1 MIKGAKS
8 TQTNVKAVTP
18 TDDEWDAIKGRML
31 NPDRFKA
38 EDVRVYKS
46 WLANN
51 YPDRSRERFSLG
63 ILKVFAKTLPGKSVL
78 FNGHEWGP
86 PGSGRW
92 FDARVVK
99 VTKEEV
105 LGNIGFA
112 PSKRFLKQ
120 LDAIDASEGLSFL
133 EAKFYTLAN
142 NPATDALDAGIMRD
156 MSIGF
161 RADELKAVSDQ
172 NGNLEWKEYLATD
185 KAGSEALEG
194 SFVFLG
200 DQYGAGAKKEFSPEE
215 QGVSFMNLTFK
226 SLGLAMTVN
235 PEDETSVKMLID
247 QVEAKCVAMTAEVA
261 ASKAAL
267 DKFKAAIGDPN
278 ITEEQTKKIAAD
290 AKAYAEQTVE
300 EAVKFGAACG
310 MIAKEKVEERRA
322 ELKTMPI
329 DQVKVWLDTYRK
341 IWDDRNGP
349 NGKLADTDPDG
360 NGDEK
365 AAKVNMPDSDY

>member
-18 TDDEWDAIKGRML
+18 TADEWDAIKGWML

-51 YPDRSRERFSLG
+51 YPDRSRERFTLG

-92 FDARVVK
+92 FDAKVVK

-105 LGNIGFA
+105 LANIGFA
-112 PSKRFLKQ
+112 PSKKFLKQ
-120 LDAIDASEGLSFL
+120 LDTIDASEGLSFL
-133 EAKFYTLAN
+133 EAKFYTLAS

-161 RADELKAVSDQ
+161 RADELRAVSDQ
-172 NGNLEWKEYLATD
+172 SGNLEWKEYLATD

-200 DQYGAGAKKEFSPEE
+200 DQYGAGAKKEFSQDDHEE
-215 QGVSFMNLTFK
+215 HYMNLNFK
-226 SLGLAMTVN
+226 SLGLAITVN
-235 PEDETSVKMLID
+235 PEDESSVKMLIE
-247 QVEAKCVAMTAEVA
+247 QVEAKCA
-261 ASKAAL
+261 ALATQVQTVKGEL
-267 DKFKAAIGDPN
+267 DKFKAALGDAN
-278 ITEEQTKKIAAD
+278 ITEEQAKKIVAD
-290 AKAYAEQTVE
+290 AKAYADQAVE
-300 EAVKFGAACG
+300 EAVKVGAACG

-322 ELKTMPI
+322 ELKAMPVE
-329 DQVKVWLDTYRK
+329 QVKVWLETYQK
-341 IWDDRNGP
+341 IWNDRNGAS
-349 NGKLADTDPDG
+349 GKLADPDPEG
-360 NGDEK
+360 KPDEK
-365 AAKVNMPDSDY
+365 AVKVNVPASDY